1 MACATVTLLLF
12 GWCQDEATLGGENPQ
27 SYSYVDDHP
36 STTAASGHS
45 YIAIISSQLLA
56 AFTGCTA
63 RGGVSDTSLMLTAIL
78 GGLSGVVGEALP
90 LGVDDNLSMP
100 LVSGAIFL
108 ALQRHIDL

>member
-12 GWCQDEATLGGENPQ
+12 GWCRDEETLGE
-27 SYSYVDDHP
+27 
-36 STTAASGHS
+36 STATTTSGHS
-45 YIAIISSQLLA
+45 SIQLLGA
-56 AFTGCTA
+56 VRGCTV
-63 RGGVSDTSLMLTAIL
+63 RSDVSDASLVLTAIL

-108 ALQRHIDL
+108 ALHNYIGGERGAF